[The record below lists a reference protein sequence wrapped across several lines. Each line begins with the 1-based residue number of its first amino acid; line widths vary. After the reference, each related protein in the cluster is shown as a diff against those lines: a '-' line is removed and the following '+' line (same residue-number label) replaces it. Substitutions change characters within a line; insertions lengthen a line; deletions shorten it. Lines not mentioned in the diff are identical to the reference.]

1 MKCGLVLK
9 RYRFKTCFNIISIT
23 LRLYIDSKWVL
34 FSATKWQK
42 LKSLILSYYIY
53 LTFEMFEQVGGLK
66 ISWFLSLF
74 FDNWRLKVQVRG
86 AIYIFFLIIKTRAS
100 IPVTLGH
107 KAGHARDKHGTVGS
121 RQAHVDEKGACG
133 TRFSQERLAAPA
145 HPSPRA
151 SRGQG
156 TTCSCLALQPELE
169 LHSLSIYHD
178 RFLNN

>member
-1 MKCGLVLK
+1 M
-9 RYRFKTCFNIISIT
+9 
-23 LRLYIDSKWVL
+23 
-34 FSATKWQK
+34 
-42 LKSLILSYYIY
+42 
-53 LTFEMFEQVGGLK
+53 

-74 FDNWRLKVQVRG
+74 FDNSRLKVQVRG

-145 HPSPRA
+145 HPNPRA
-151 SRGQG
+151 SRGQR

-169 LHSLSIYHD
+169 LHIL
-178 RFLNN
+178 